1 MILALDTSL
10 GACSVAVV
18 ETGSARL
25 LAGRYEERPKGH
37 GEVIMGMIKSALGEA
52 GLKPSDLKAVVCT
65 TGPGSFT
72 GLRIGI
78 AAARG
83 LALGLDIPALGIS
96 TLETLA
102 ASVVMEADEALSDP
116 ETIVAVIGQPRGC
129 FAVQTFESESDEPGP
144 QLMALGDITLIA
156 PPNTIFLLNSQHTV
170 FVGPEAGQL
179 ANALGLEPERIIPDQ
194 PSALVAGRYLA
205 AYWPAIRETR
215 KPISPI
221 YLRPAVMTSP

>member
-25 LAGRYEERPKGH
+25 LAGRYEERSKGH
-37 GEVIMGMIKSALGEA
+37 GEVIMGMIKAALGEA
-52 GLKPSDLKAVVCT
+52 GLEPRDLKAVACT

-78 AAARG
+78 AAAKG
-83 LALGLDIPALGIS
+83 LALGLDIPALGIT

-102 ASVVMEADEALSDP
+102 ASVVMEADEALSGP
-116 ETIVAVIGQPRGC
+116 ETIVAVIGQPRGR
-129 FAVQTFESESDEPGP
+129 FAVQIFKNEGEEPGP
-144 QLMALGDITLIA
+144 LLMALGDIALVGPKDA
-156 PPNTIFLLNSQHTV
+156 SLMLNLQGTV
-170 FVGPEAGQL
+170 FVGPEAAQL
-179 ANALGLEPERIIPDQ
+179 VKALGLEAGRIVGGQ

-205 AYWPAIRETR
+205 ADWPAIRETR